1 MKDFKIACV
10 YFWKYLKQYW
20 VAVTIMIVLTL
31 LATFFQV
38 IAPIYMGNA
47 VTALTKYVAR
57 LADPATRASAS
68 MATFYTA
75 LKLMALY
82 FLLNVLAQF
91 IAWMIMSKFN
101 ADATNGM
108 RKNLFAKLQRMKI
121 RYFDTHQD
129 GKILSLFTSDI
140 DNIFN
145 ALNNAVFEIVSQGAL
160 YIGTLI
166 MMFSINV
173 KLALITVASTPF
185 VLVIALVIMS
195 KARKYLDAQQDEISN
210 LNGYVNEQINGEQ
223 VILSN
228 GLQQESIAGFKKYNR
243 RVKDTMFKGQFYSGL
258 LFPLMQGL
266 SLLNLAIVIVGGIWL
281 IVADSMNTA
290 TGLGLIVMFVQYS
303 QTYFQPLTQLTSI
316 YSMIQLALTGA
327 KRLAKVEAQ
336 PEEDLVLDGKKQ
348 EDLRSKVAL
357 NDVHFSYDE
366 GKEIL
371 HGIDLSVKKGQML
384 ALVGPTGSGKTT
396 TMNLFNRFYDVDS
409 GTITFDG
416 VDVRDLTLKSLRS
429 KVGIVL
435 QDSLLF
441 TGTIAE
447 NIKYGKPDASDEEMI
462 FAAKQAQIHDFIMS
476 LPEGYATRVSDE
488 QSIFSTG
495 QKQLVSIART
505 LLSDPDF
512 LILDEATSNVD
523 TVTEE
528 KIQQAMDAVLADRTS
543 FVIAHRLKTIINCE
557 VKAMIRYQDVGMKY
571 GENTILEHIDLEI
584 DAGEFFVLVGPSGS
598 GKTTLLRM
606 LNQLTLPTQ
615 GDIYL
620 NNKKIKEYDKQKLRL
635 NTGYVLQDSSL
646 FPNLTLEDN
655 ITIQLEQLGVTK
667 EKRRAR
673 AAELL
678 KSVELDPKVFAKR
691 KPAEL
696 SGGQKQRVAIVRALA
711 TKPDLVLMD
720 ESFSALDPVL
730 RRQSQDLILDLH
742 QKLKPTIVFVTH
754 DMQEALRLG
763 DRIAVLHA
771 GHLQQVGT
779 PTQIMQQPANDFV
792 KDFFDPE
799 CPHFWNLEY
808 LLQTAYPTKIADAK
822 NAVELESF
830 DDLLTQLQKTPELR
844 FTYQAQTYQLTYQGL
859 LAYLAEQGGRR

>member
-1 MKDFKIACV
+1 MKDFKIACG

-20 VAVTIMIVLTL
+20 LAVTIMIVLTL

-47 VTALTKYVAR
+47 VTALTKYVAQ
-57 LADPATRASAS
+57 LADPVTRASAS
-68 MATFYTA
+68 MAAFYTA

-166 MMFSINV
+166 VMFSINV

-228 GLQQESIAGFKKYNR
+228 GLQQESIAEFKKYNQ

-327 KRLAKVEAQ
+327 RRLAKVEAQ
-336 PEEDLVLDGKKQ
+336 AEEDLVLDGKKQ
-348 EDLRSKVAL
+348 EGLRSKVAL

-371 HGIDLSVKKGQML
+371 HEIDLSVDKGQML

-409 GTITFDG
+409 GSVTFDG

-441 TGTIAE
+441 TGTIAD

-462 FAAKQAQIHDFIMS
+462 AAAKQAQIHDFVVS
-476 LPEGYATRVSDE
+476 LPDGYATKVSDE

-528 KIQQAMDAVLADRTS
+528 KIQQAMDAVLAGRTS
-543 FVIAHRLKTIINCE
+543 FVIAHRLKTIVN
-557 VKAMIRYQDVGMKY
+557 A
-571 GENTILEHIDLEI
+571 
-584 DAGEFFVLVGPSGS
+584 
-598 GKTTLLRM
+598 
-606 LNQLTLPTQ
+606 
-615 GDIYL
+615 
-620 NNKKIKEYDKQKLRL
+620 DK
-635 NTGYVLQDSSL
+635 
-646 FPNLTLEDN
+646 
-655 ITIQLEQLGVTK
+655 
-667 EKRRAR
+667 
-673 AAELL
+673 
-678 KSVELDPKVFAKR
+678 
-691 KPAEL
+691 
-696 SGGQKQRVAIVRALA
+696 
-711 TKPDLVLMD
+711 
-720 ESFSALDPVL
+720 
-730 RRQSQDLILDLH
+730 
-742 QKLKPTIVFVTH
+742 
-754 DMQEALRLG
+754 
-763 DRIAVLHA
+763 IAVLRD
-771 GHLQQVGT
+771 GNV
-779 PTQIMQQPANDFV
+779 I
-792 KDFFDPE
+792 
-799 CPHFWNLEY
+799 
-808 LLQTAYPTKIADAK
+808 
-822 NAVELESF
+822 
-830 DDLLTQLQKTPELR
+830 
-844 FTYQAQTYQLTYQGL
+844 
-859 LAYLAEQGGRR
+859 EQGSHAELIAQKGFYYDLYTNQMVLD

>member
-1 MKDFKIACV
+1 MKDFKIACG

-20 VAVTIMIVLTL
+20 IAVTIMIVLTL

-47 VTALTKYVAR
+47 VTALTKYVAQ

-68 MATFYTA
+68 MIAFYTA

-166 MMFSINV
+166 VMFSINV

-228 GLQQESIAGFKKYNR
+228 GLQQESIAGFKKYNQ

-416 VDVRDLTLKSLRS
+416 IDVRDLTLKSLRS

-528 KIQQAMDAVLADRTS
+528 KIQQAMDAVLAGRTS
-543 FVIAHRLKTIINCE
+543 FVIAHRLKTIIN
-557 VKAMIRYQDVGMKY
+557 A
-571 GENTILEHIDLEI
+571 
-584 DAGEFFVLVGPSGS
+584 
-598 GKTTLLRM
+598 
-606 LNQLTLPTQ
+606 
-615 GDIYL
+615 
-620 NNKKIKEYDKQKLRL
+620 DK
-635 NTGYVLQDSSL
+635 
-646 FPNLTLEDN
+646 
-655 ITIQLEQLGVTK
+655 
-667 EKRRAR
+667 
-673 AAELL
+673 
-678 KSVELDPKVFAKR
+678 
-691 KPAEL
+691 
-696 SGGQKQRVAIVRALA
+696 
-711 TKPDLVLMD
+711 
-720 ESFSALDPVL
+720 
-730 RRQSQDLILDLH
+730 
-742 QKLKPTIVFVTH
+742 
-754 DMQEALRLG
+754 
-763 DRIAVLHA
+763 IAVLRD
-771 GHLQQVGT
+771 GNV
-779 PTQIMQQPANDFV
+779 I
-792 KDFFDPE
+792 
-799 CPHFWNLEY
+799 
-808 LLQTAYPTKIADAK
+808 
-822 NAVELESF
+822 
-830 DDLLTQLQKTPELR
+830 
-844 FTYQAQTYQLTYQGL
+844 
-859 LAYLAEQGGRR
+859 EQGSHAELIAQKGFYYDLYTNQMVLD

>member
-1 MKDFKIACV
+1 MKDFKIACG

-20 VAVTIMIVLTL
+20 IAVTIMIVLTL

-47 VTALTKYVAR
+47 VTALTKYVAQ

-68 MATFYTA
+68 MAIFYTA

-160 YIGTLI
+160 YIGTLVV
-166 MMFSINV
+166 MFSINV

-228 GLQQESIAGFKKYNR
+228 GLQQESIAGFKKYNQ

-327 KRLAKVEAQ
+327 RRLAKVEAQ

-348 EDLRSKVAL
+348 EGLRSKVAL

-409 GTITFDG
+409 GAVTFDG

-447 NIKYGKPDASDEEMI
+447 NIKYGAPNASDEEMI
-462 FAAKQAQIHDFIMS
+462 FAAKQAQIHDFIRS
-476 LPEGYATRVSDE
+476 LPEGYATKVSDE

-528 KIQQAMDAVLADRTS
+528 KIQQAMDAVLAGRTS
-543 FVIAHRLKTIINCE
+543 FVIAHRLKTIIN
-557 VKAMIRYQDVGMKY
+557 A
-571 GENTILEHIDLEI
+571 
-584 DAGEFFVLVGPSGS
+584 
-598 GKTTLLRM
+598 
-606 LNQLTLPTQ
+606 
-615 GDIYL
+615 
-620 NNKKIKEYDKQKLRL
+620 DK
-635 NTGYVLQDSSL
+635 
-646 FPNLTLEDN
+646 
-655 ITIQLEQLGVTK
+655 
-667 EKRRAR
+667 
-673 AAELL
+673 
-678 KSVELDPKVFAKR
+678 
-691 KPAEL
+691 
-696 SGGQKQRVAIVRALA
+696 
-711 TKPDLVLMD
+711 
-720 ESFSALDPVL
+720 
-730 RRQSQDLILDLH
+730 
-742 QKLKPTIVFVTH
+742 
-754 DMQEALRLG
+754 
-763 DRIAVLHA
+763 IAVLRD
-771 GHLQQVGT
+771 GNV
-779 PTQIMQQPANDFV
+779 I
-792 KDFFDPE
+792 
-799 CPHFWNLEY
+799 
-808 LLQTAYPTKIADAK
+808 
-822 NAVELESF
+822 
-830 DDLLTQLQKTPELR
+830 
-844 FTYQAQTYQLTYQGL
+844 
-859 LAYLAEQGGRR
+859 EQGSHSELIAQKGFYYDLYTNQMVLD

>member
-1 MKDFKIACV
+1 MKDFKIACG

-20 VAVTIMIVLTL
+20 LAVTIMIVLTL

-47 VTALTKYVAR
+47 VTALTKYVAQ
-57 LADPATRASAS
+57 LADPATRVSAS
-68 MATFYTA
+68 MNAFYTA

-166 MMFSINV
+166 VMFSINV

-228 GLQQESIAGFKKYNR
+228 GLQQESIAGFKKYNQ

-327 KRLAKVEAQ
+327 RRLAKVEAQ
-336 PEEDLVLDGKKQ
+336 AEEDLVLDGKKQ
-348 EDLRSKVAL
+348 EGLRSKVAL

-409 GTITFDG
+409 GSVTFDG

-441 TGTIAE
+441 TGTIAD

-462 FAAKQAQIHDFIMS
+462 AAAKQAQIHDFVVS
-476 LPEGYATRVSDE
+476 LPDGYATKVSDE

-528 KIQQAMDAVLADRTS
+528 KIQQAMDAVLAGRTS
-543 FVIAHRLKTIINCE
+543 FVIAHRLKTIVN
-557 VKAMIRYQDVGMKY
+557 A
-571 GENTILEHIDLEI
+571 
-584 DAGEFFVLVGPSGS
+584 
-598 GKTTLLRM
+598 
-606 LNQLTLPTQ
+606 
-615 GDIYL
+615 
-620 NNKKIKEYDKQKLRL
+620 DK
-635 NTGYVLQDSSL
+635 
-646 FPNLTLEDN
+646 
-655 ITIQLEQLGVTK
+655 
-667 EKRRAR
+667 
-673 AAELL
+673 
-678 KSVELDPKVFAKR
+678 
-691 KPAEL
+691 
-696 SGGQKQRVAIVRALA
+696 
-711 TKPDLVLMD
+711 
-720 ESFSALDPVL
+720 
-730 RRQSQDLILDLH
+730 
-742 QKLKPTIVFVTH
+742 
-754 DMQEALRLG
+754 
-763 DRIAVLHA
+763 IAVLRD
-771 GHLQQVGT
+771 GNV
-779 PTQIMQQPANDFV
+779 I
-792 KDFFDPE
+792 
-799 CPHFWNLEY
+799 
-808 LLQTAYPTKIADAK
+808 
-822 NAVELESF
+822 
-830 DDLLTQLQKTPELR
+830 
-844 FTYQAQTYQLTYQGL
+844 
-859 LAYLAEQGGRR
+859 EQGSHAELIAQKGFYYDLYTNQMVLD

>member
-1 MKDFKIACV
+1 MKDFKIACG

-20 VAVTIMIVLTL
+20 LAVTIMIVLTL

-47 VTALTKYVAR
+47 VTALTKYVAQ

-68 MATFYTA
+68 MIAFYTA

-166 MMFSINV
+166 VMFSINV

-228 GLQQESIAGFKKYNR
+228 GLQQESIAGFKKYNQ

-409 GTITFDG
+409 GAVTFDG

-528 KIQQAMDAVLADRTS
+528 KIQQAMDAVLAGRTS
-543 FVIAHRLKTIINCE
+543 FVIAHRLKTIIN
-557 VKAMIRYQDVGMKY
+557 A
-571 GENTILEHIDLEI
+571 
-584 DAGEFFVLVGPSGS
+584 
-598 GKTTLLRM
+598 
-606 LNQLTLPTQ
+606 
-615 GDIYL
+615 
-620 NNKKIKEYDKQKLRL
+620 DK
-635 NTGYVLQDSSL
+635 
-646 FPNLTLEDN
+646 
-655 ITIQLEQLGVTK
+655 
-667 EKRRAR
+667 
-673 AAELL
+673 
-678 KSVELDPKVFAKR
+678 
-691 KPAEL
+691 
-696 SGGQKQRVAIVRALA
+696 
-711 TKPDLVLMD
+711 
-720 ESFSALDPVL
+720 
-730 RRQSQDLILDLH
+730 
-742 QKLKPTIVFVTH
+742 
-754 DMQEALRLG
+754 
-763 DRIAVLHA
+763 IAVLRD
-771 GHLQQVGT
+771 GNV
-779 PTQIMQQPANDFV
+779 I
-792 KDFFDPE
+792 
-799 CPHFWNLEY
+799 
-808 LLQTAYPTKIADAK
+808 
-822 NAVELESF
+822 
-830 DDLLTQLQKTPELR
+830 
-844 FTYQAQTYQLTYQGL
+844 
-859 LAYLAEQGGRR
+859 EQGSHAELIAQKGFYYDLYTNQMVLD

>member
-1 MKDFKIACV
+1 MKDFKIACG

-20 VAVTIMIVLTL
+20 LAVTIMIVLTL

-47 VTALTKYVAR
+47 VTALTKYVAQ
-57 LADPATRASAS
+57 LADPVTRASAS
-68 MATFYTA
+68 MAAFYTA

-166 MMFSINV
+166 VMFSINV

-228 GLQQESIAGFKKYNR
+228 GLQQESIAGFKKYNQ

-303 QTYFQPLTQLTSI
+303 QTYFQSLTQLTSI

-327 KRLAKVEAQ
+327 RRLAKVEAQ
-336 PEEDLVLDGKKQ
+336 AEEDLVLDGKKQ
-348 EDLRSKVAL
+348 EGLRSKVAL
-357 NDVHFSYDE
+357 NDVHFSYGE
-366 GKEIL
+366 GKEIF
-371 HGIDLSVKKGQML
+371 HGIDLSVDKGQML

-409 GTITFDG
+409 GSVTFDG

-441 TGTIAE
+441 TGTIAD

-462 FAAKQAQIHDFIMS
+462 AAAKQAQIHDFVVS
-476 LPEGYATRVSDE
+476 LPDGYATKVSDE

-528 KIQQAMDAVLADRTS
+528 KIQQAMDAVLAGRTS
-543 FVIAHRLKTIINCE
+543 FVIAHRLKTIVN
-557 VKAMIRYQDVGMKY
+557 A
-571 GENTILEHIDLEI
+571 
-584 DAGEFFVLVGPSGS
+584 
-598 GKTTLLRM
+598 
-606 LNQLTLPTQ
+606 
-615 GDIYL
+615 
-620 NNKKIKEYDKQKLRL
+620 DK
-635 NTGYVLQDSSL
+635 
-646 FPNLTLEDN
+646 
-655 ITIQLEQLGVTK
+655 
-667 EKRRAR
+667 
-673 AAELL
+673 
-678 KSVELDPKVFAKR
+678 
-691 KPAEL
+691 
-696 SGGQKQRVAIVRALA
+696 
-711 TKPDLVLMD
+711 
-720 ESFSALDPVL
+720 
-730 RRQSQDLILDLH
+730 
-742 QKLKPTIVFVTH
+742 
-754 DMQEALRLG
+754 
-763 DRIAVLHA
+763 IAVLRD
-771 GHLQQVGT
+771 GNV
-779 PTQIMQQPANDFV
+779 I
-792 KDFFDPE
+792 
-799 CPHFWNLEY
+799 
-808 LLQTAYPTKIADAK
+808 
-822 NAVELESF
+822 
-830 DDLLTQLQKTPELR
+830 
-844 FTYQAQTYQLTYQGL
+844 
-859 LAYLAEQGGRR
+859 EQGSHAELIAQKGFYYDLYTNQMVLD

>member
-1 MKDFKIACV
+1 MKDFKIACG

-20 VAVTIMIVLTL
+20 LAVTIMIVLTL

-47 VTALTKYVAR
+47 VTALTKYVAQ

-68 MATFYTA
+68 MIAFYTA

-129 GKILSLFTSDI
+129 GKILSLFTSDL

-166 MMFSINV
+166 VMFSINV

-228 GLQQESIAGFKKYNR
+228 GLQQESIAGFKKYNQ

-528 KIQQAMDAVLADRTS
+528 KIQQAMDAVLAGRTS
-543 FVIAHRLKTIINCE
+543 FVIAHRLKTIIN
-557 VKAMIRYQDVGMKY
+557 A
-571 GENTILEHIDLEI
+571 
-584 DAGEFFVLVGPSGS
+584 
-598 GKTTLLRM
+598 
-606 LNQLTLPTQ
+606 
-615 GDIYL
+615 
-620 NNKKIKEYDKQKLRL
+620 DK
-635 NTGYVLQDSSL
+635 
-646 FPNLTLEDN
+646 
-655 ITIQLEQLGVTK
+655 
-667 EKRRAR
+667 
-673 AAELL
+673 
-678 KSVELDPKVFAKR
+678 
-691 KPAEL
+691 
-696 SGGQKQRVAIVRALA
+696 
-711 TKPDLVLMD
+711 
-720 ESFSALDPVL
+720 
-730 RRQSQDLILDLH
+730 
-742 QKLKPTIVFVTH
+742 
-754 DMQEALRLG
+754 
-763 DRIAVLHA
+763 IAVLRD
-771 GHLQQVGT
+771 GNV
-779 PTQIMQQPANDFV
+779 I
-792 KDFFDPE
+792 
-799 CPHFWNLEY
+799 
-808 LLQTAYPTKIADAK
+808 
-822 NAVELESF
+822 
-830 DDLLTQLQKTPELR
+830 
-844 FTYQAQTYQLTYQGL
+844 
-859 LAYLAEQGGRR
+859 EQGSHAELIAQKGFYYDLYTNQMVLD

>member
-1 MKDFKIACV
+1 MKDFKIACG

-20 VAVTIMIVLTL
+20 LAVTIMIVLTL

-47 VTALTKYVAR
+47 VTALTKYVAQ
-57 LADPATRASAS
+57 LADPVTRASAS
-68 MATFYTA
+68 MAAFYTA

-166 MMFSINV
+166 VMFSINV
-173 KLALITVASTPF
+173 KLALTTVASTPF

-228 GLQQESIAGFKKYNR
+228 GLQQESIAGFKKYNQ

-327 KRLAKVEAQ
+327 RRLAKVEAQ
-336 PEEDLVLDGKKQ
+336 AEEDLVLDGKKQ
-348 EDLRSKVAL
+348 EGLRSKVAL

-371 HGIDLSVKKGQML
+371 HGIDLSVDKGQML

-409 GTITFDG
+409 GSVTFDG

-441 TGTIAE
+441 TGTIAD

-462 FAAKQAQIHDFIMS
+462 AAAKQAQIHDFVVS
-476 LPEGYATRVSDE
+476 LPDGYATKVSDE

-528 KIQQAMDAVLADRTS
+528 KIQQAMDAVLAGRTS
-543 FVIAHRLKTIINCE
+543 FVIAHRLKTIVN
-557 VKAMIRYQDVGMKY
+557 A
-571 GENTILEHIDLEI
+571 
-584 DAGEFFVLVGPSGS
+584 
-598 GKTTLLRM
+598 
-606 LNQLTLPTQ
+606 
-615 GDIYL
+615 
-620 NNKKIKEYDKQKLRL
+620 DK
-635 NTGYVLQDSSL
+635 
-646 FPNLTLEDN
+646 
-655 ITIQLEQLGVTK
+655 
-667 EKRRAR
+667 
-673 AAELL
+673 
-678 KSVELDPKVFAKR
+678 
-691 KPAEL
+691 
-696 SGGQKQRVAIVRALA
+696 
-711 TKPDLVLMD
+711 
-720 ESFSALDPVL
+720 
-730 RRQSQDLILDLH
+730 
-742 QKLKPTIVFVTH
+742 
-754 DMQEALRLG
+754 
-763 DRIAVLHA
+763 IAVLRD
-771 GHLQQVGT
+771 GNV
-779 PTQIMQQPANDFV
+779 I
-792 KDFFDPE
+792 
-799 CPHFWNLEY
+799 
-808 LLQTAYPTKIADAK
+808 
-822 NAVELESF
+822 
-830 DDLLTQLQKTPELR
+830 
-844 FTYQAQTYQLTYQGL
+844 
-859 LAYLAEQGGRR
+859 EQGSHAELIAQKGFYYDLYTNQMVLD